1 MKYEM
6 ASEIQKNYISREH
19 LYSLGRD
26 IKLDCYILSIPVA
39 NTYVDYEEYYK
50 LSEQEFHLFMNN
62 EELAKNFANECRL
75 RQHDDLLTLVPGTDR
90 GVPR

>member
-1 MKYEM
+1 MT
-6 ASEIQKNYISREH
+6 SEIQKDYISREH

-26 IKLDCYILSIPVA
+26 IKLGCYILSIPVS

-50 LSEQEFHLFMNN
+50 LSDQEFNLFMTDRG
-62 EELAKNFANECRL
+62 LAKKFADECRL
-75 RQHDDLLTLVPGTDR
+75 RQHDSLLTLAPGADR